1 MIEEDTESALNKAF
15 WGCCCCC
22 CCFSHFYFLKFHSLS
37 NKTLRSLERE
47 GIKDQTKA
55 STDIYE
61 IEMSDA
67 KDFQD

>member
-15 WGCCCCC
+15 WGLFV
-22 CCFSHFYFLKFHSLS
+22 CFSHFYFLKVHSLS

-67 KDFQD
+67 KDFQY